1 MGDDLGN
8 TRNKWY
14 GGSLATDGVI
24 YCIPDRANR
33 ILSIDPWKEYT
44 SSLKYIMIQRPEQLG
59 CIFNP
64 SDDMLTETNF
74 DRAVTKFGYKKV
86 MKVLE
91 TCMPPADRLCVVSNL
106 YPIMIAAS
114 FKMSDIS
121 VIYQLLRKSPSL
133 VHCIGNTCTA
143 SYDTDSHK
151 KRKRLANP

>member
-1 MGDDLGN
+1 MCKESSC
-8 TRNKWY
+8 T
-14 GGSLATDGVI
+14 AVI
-24 YCIPDRANR
+24 GHTCVQYCMNS
-33 ILSIDPWKEYT
+33 ILMYSTCIDPWNEYIST
-44 SSLKYIMIQRPEQLG
+44 LDNNMVQHPEQLV
-59 CIFNP
+59 CIFHP
-64 SDDMLTETNF
+64 SDDITTETNF

-91 TCMPPADRLCVVSNL
+91 ACMPPADRLCVVSNL
-106 YPIMIAAS
+106 YPVMIAAS

-143 SYDTDSHK
+143 SYDTDSRK